1 MARQGLSKVS
11 SATSTGADLAKQIVP
26 VIGAA
31 VALKGV
37 DSLIDTIH
45 SGIQKRKLNNVI
57 TYAKK
62 KHPELRKVPH
72 QDMKEWMN
80 AFYTLSPGIAT
91 NKELGASMLSTV
103 HSYGGNIDL
112 ATAKLIA
119 DTGEKTH
126 KQSSTSEFFGYV
138 NAGNNVASKAG
149 GKGLSNA
156 KRG

>member
-1 MARQGLSKVS
+1 M
-11 SATSTGADLAKQIVP
+11 AKQIVP

-45 SGIQKRKLNNVI
+45 SGVQKRKLNSVI
-57 TYAKK
+57 DYAKK
-62 KHPELRKVPH
+62 KHPELKKVPH

-126 KQSSTSEFFGYV
+126 KQSGTSEFFGYV
-138 NAGNNVASKAG
+138 NAGNSMAKNNSG
-149 GKGLSNA
+149 GRGLSDA
-156 KRG
+156 KRR